1 MMNNESTKSFDMAQK
16 LFEDGEKHFQLRD
29 YNSAI
34 ECYREAAS
42 KGHVFAKYMLGYTYL
57 VYRDSLDKSDE
68 WFKKFL
74 ADVLDNSYCP
84 NSEEQ
89 YFVGVCYDNG

>member
-1 MMNNESTKSFDMAQK
+1 MNNDSTKSFDMAQK

-42 KGHVFAKYMLGYTYL
+42 KL
-57 VYRDSLDKSDE
+57 
-68 WFKKFL
+68 
-74 ADVLDNSYCP
+74 
-84 NSEEQ
+84 
-89 YFVGVCYDNG
+89 